1 MPRYYQWDKD
11 LFIRNIL
18 DLMERRGFRSQ
29 KEFEAEIG
37 QLRAITR
44 WKTGESRP
52 QLDALLKIKSV
63 LDCSIDWL
71 LTGEKPEGRELTDDE
86 IALITAVREA
96 PEIIPSLIR
105 LIYSIIEKREYRPA
119 CHTENRLKVAEP
131 GPRYR
136 TKRKNE

>member
-1 MPRYYQWDKD
+1 MGTDIEIF
-11 LFIRNIL
+11 LANIRE
-18 DLMERRGFRSQ
+18 LMKREGLRRQ
-29 KEFEAEIG
+29 KEFERLIG
-37 QLRAITR
+37 QRDALSR
-44 WKTGESRP
+44 WKHGKSTPSIRS
-52 QLDALLKIKSV
+52 LLKIK
-63 LDCSIDWL
+63 DTFGCSIDWL
-71 LTGEKPEGRELTDDE
+71 LTGEVPRGRELTDDE

-136 TKRKNE
+136 TKRKDE